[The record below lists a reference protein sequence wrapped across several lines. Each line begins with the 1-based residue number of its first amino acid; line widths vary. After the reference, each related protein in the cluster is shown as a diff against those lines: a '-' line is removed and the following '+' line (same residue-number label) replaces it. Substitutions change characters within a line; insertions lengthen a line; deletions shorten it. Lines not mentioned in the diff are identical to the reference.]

1 MRVAFVS
8 YPTVFQSPGGIR
20 MKMGRTIIA
29 LQRIGIDARLM
40 DTAREKF
47 TDYDVVHVFAA
58 FNSNHRIVLQ
68 ARSDGVPVVLSTIL
82 NPPFTRWEGLRA
94 RLLDRAIGRLTK
106 WEVTTSYRQIQ
117 MALEGANQLVVLGNV
132 EREIVVDSY
141 GVEATKVMIVPN
153 GIGEEFFNAD
163 PRLFIDAHRPSR
175 PFVLHVGNVGD
186 VKNQLGLVC
195 ALRGMPVDVV
205 LVGHA
210 GQAGAGYLRQ
220 CLEEGGSQVRYLG
233 EFEHG
238 PMLASAYAAAA
249 VFALPSRHEGMPN
262 SVLEALA
269 SDRPVVMTRN
279 HTMDMDLPADVIS
292 QVDADDRQAIRA
304 AVNRLLLADL
314 PPGRARSV
322 VQALSWDAVARSLD
336 GAYRHVLAGD
346 SPASGSRATGS
357 GGPPPP

>member
-20 MKMGRTIIA
+20 MKMGRTIAA
-29 LQRIGIDARLM
+29 LQRMGIDARLM

-94 RLLDRAIGRLTK
+94 RLLDRALGRLTN

-117 MALEGANQLVVLGNV
+117 MALDGADRLVVLGSV
-132 EREIVVDSY
+132 ERDIVVDSY
-141 GVEATKVMIVPN
+141 GIDAAKVTIIPN
-153 GIGEEFFNAD
+153 GIGEEFFSAD
-163 PRLFIDAHRPSR
+163 PQPFHDRYRPAR

-186 VKNQLGLVC
+186 VKNQLGLVR
-195 ALRGMPVDVV
+195 ALRGLAVDVV

-210 GQAGAGYLRQ
+210 GQAAAGYLKS
-220 CLEEGGSQVRYLG
+220 CLDEGGAQVRYLG
-233 EFEHG
+233 ELEHG

-269 SDRPVVMTRN
+269 CDRPVVMTRN
-279 HTMDMDLPADVIS
+279 HTMDMELPADVIR
-292 QVDADDRQAIRA
+292 QVDADDRQAIRS
-304 AVNRLLLADL
+304 AVEQFLGSDL
-314 PPGRARSV
+314 PTGRARSV
-322 VQALSWDAVARSLD
+322 VQALSWGAVARQLD
-336 GAYRHVLAGD
+336 QAYREVMAGN
-346 SPASGSRATGS
+346 PRGVAPVTSGSNARH
-357 GGPPPP
+357 P